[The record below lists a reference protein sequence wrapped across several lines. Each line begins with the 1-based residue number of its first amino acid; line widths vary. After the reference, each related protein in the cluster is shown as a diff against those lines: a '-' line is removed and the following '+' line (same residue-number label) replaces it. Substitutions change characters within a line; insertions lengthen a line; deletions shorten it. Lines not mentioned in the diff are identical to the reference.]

1 MPQINRIR
9 VNNVKYNFGTQ
20 YYDDFMMRFSCK
32 NTLYDLAN
40 GGGKSLLMLLLM
52 QNMIPN
58 CTLDDKQPIEKLFR
72 GDSGNT
78 AIHSLIEWK
87 LDPCFCKDNYKY
99 MLTGFCAR
107 KARSTSSAE
116 QSGADEYASD
126 TRSAAQTS
134 SQPSSQA
141 APADF
146 AQTSSGSD
154 QAAVEY
160 FNYVI
165 FYREFGD
172 NDIRNLPLSK
182 DGKKIT
188 YQELKDYLREL
199 EKKDFGVSVKIFDRK
214 GDYQNFISEY
224 GIYESEWEII
234 RGINK
239 TEGHV
244 RTYFE
249 TNYRTS
255 RKVVEDLLIEEI
267 IQKSFY
273 NRTGHGNDDD
283 RMARTLLDIKDKLV
297 ELSRKHS
304 VMDEYDMQIQAIDE
318 FAQGLSD
325 FESIYRNKEENSARL
340 VRMLTAARD
349 RSEQTAS
356 EEQAVAEAIEHIQTE
371 TDREHRL
378 IDTAEII
385 EQKNSMKEVGELLER
400 SEQERTSV
408 TKASE
413 GLRQELTLKE
423 CIADYREYL
432 EYKKQYDEITQ
443 IIDNRLRDH
452 EDIAAELRQLAAR
465 KKADDDIKRKEIASG
480 LAEAKALLANE
491 ENISNAAAD
500 ALKAAE
506 AAISKALGRSEY
518 LKNETASVENE
529 IAGMLGADTVLVAEN
544 AADEL
549 MAVNA
554 EAKACRS
561 RMQALEDK
569 LAAVKTQLDICRTRL
584 DRTDTLIE
592 VNSRNTDILNTELEK
607 RQQADELFQKLCSVY
622 SQKTPDSLVKAV
634 SAALK
639 ETDAKLVSS
648 EQRKADLEAYVEALK
663 NGVYTCRDEQYD
675 RVWDYLQKQYGEDA
689 VQGSRWYA
697 GLNQG
702 QKRDIIKR
710 VPFIHN
716 GFIIK
721 NDFERLKADTVLGSF
736 NGAYAIPVISEN
748 ILYDTKLEVNNEL
761 IAFASKDM
769 SFLAEPA
776 GIDNELKKC
785 SEELSELEDT
795 IARLKDRRDVIA
807 GDYDF
812 AVREAVKRAD
822 YSDSPSGKLESL
834 RAEASQLADS
844 RREQIESLEN
854 LNATKAELTG
864 KHDAEAQKE
873 AYNLKRE
880 GLLERI
886 TELFDRA
893 AKHRAEVKQLEE
905 AIHEYSSR
913 QQMADADVKSSAE
926 KISAYRS
933 KLASLQNALER
944 MDAQW
949 SAFAPYYSEE
959 YEAESAEPEQ
969 NSGAQAAESADSEQ
983 GGIQSEAAGEYSGQE
998 LESRFA
1004 ALKSIIEQD
1013 TSDITDKEKLKNHL
1027 AASMDKCLRMIEYRR
1042 MSPDDVRTALD
1053 NDTMTDSSNDTLM
1066 AIRDRLAQYDGRI
1079 ASITQRIESQSA
1091 LYNRLDGSI
1100 AHGIYQIE
1108 EKYGSYEEFECA
1120 NTAAFKEQHTALV
1133 AKLKENREKLSARQ
1147 KEAVKQHTKLE
1158 VMIKDMERI
1167 IRTAGIDVSDSE
1179 NVNVSA
1185 EDFRNYE
1192 NVQKEL
1198 ERILVRLEKRKDTF
1212 TRQKS
1217 ELTDKLRRLEA
1228 QDLAEEFARSLEAP
1242 ADACQCREL
1251 KERLKETNEYIA
1263 LERDAVAKSTE
1274 DMERI
1279 KESFENRCLQTCSN
1293 IKTELDRL
1301 PQLSTI
1307 TMDGKL
1313 ISIIGLQIPYVKE
1326 DSYKERMSAYIDE
1339 TVTAAESFRDSAQ
1352 RLQYIRNRLTWKR
1365 LFSVII
1371 TDMDAI
1377 RVNLYKR
1384 ERIGDQSRYLRY
1396 EEAVG
1401 STGQS
1406 QGIYIQFLIAVI
1418 NYISNINAST
1428 HGAAV
1433 TGKVIF
1439 IDNPFGAA
1447 KDIYIWEPIFK
1458 LLKTN
1463 HVQLIVPARGATPA
1477 ITGRFDVNYILGQK
1491 MAGRMQQTVVVD
1503 YESNIERENL
1513 EYSRLEYEQQ
1523 TLDLL

>member
-20 YYDDFMMRFSCK
+20 YYDDFMMRFSGK

-78 AIHSLIEWK
+78 TIHSLIEWN
-87 LDPCFCKDNYKY
+87 LDPCYRKDNYKY

-107 KARSTSSAE
+107 KARNTSSE
-116 QSGADEYASD
+116 QQAVPDGYDTDGTGTSQASSV
-126 TRSAAQTS
+126 SAA
-134 SQPSSQA
+134 SQA
-141 APADF
+141 VSAN
-146 AQTSSGSD
+146 D
-154 QAAVEY
+154 QASVEY

-182 DGKKIT
+182 DGKKVT
-188 YQELKDYLREL
+188 YQELKDYLRDL

-214 GDYQNFISEY
+214 GDYQNFISGY
-224 GIYESEWEII
+224 GIYESEWEIV

-267 IQKSFY
+267 IQKSFH
-273 NRTGHGNDDD
+273 NITGNGNDDD

-297 ELSRKHS
+297 ELSRKHAI
-304 VMDEYDMQIQAIDE
+304 MDEYDMQIQAIDE

-325 FESIYRNKEENSARL
+325 FESIYRNKNENSARL
-340 VRMLTAARD
+340 VRMLAAARKKSDETAA
-349 RSEQTAS
+349 
-356 EEQAVAEAIEHIQTE
+356 EEQSAAEAIERIQIE

-385 EQKNSMKEVGELLER
+385 EQKNSMKEVGELLR
-400 SEQERTSV
+400 QSEQERSSAV
-408 TKASE
+408 QASE
-413 GLRQELTLKE
+413 SLRLELTLKE

-432 EYKKQYDEITQ
+432 EYKRQFDEITQ

-452 EDIAAELRQLAAR
+452 EDIAAELRNLASY
-465 KKADDDIKRKEIASG
+465 KKSADDIRRHELLSG
-480 LAEAKALLANE
+480 MTEAKALLANE
-491 ENISNAAAD
+491 ENVSNTAAD

-506 AAISKALGRSEY
+506 SGISKALGRSEY
-518 LKNETASVENE
+518 LKNEITSDENA
-529 IAGMLGADTVLVAEN
+529 ISGMLGADTVLVAEN
-544 AADEL
+544 ASDEL
-549 MAVNA
+549 AGVND
-554 EAKACRS
+554 EAAACRMHM
-561 RMQALEDK
+561 RELEEK
-569 LAAVKTQLDICRTRL
+569 LASVKTQIDMCRTKL

-592 VNSRNTDILNTELEK
+592 VNGQQAEKLEQELAAGK
-607 RQQADELFQKLCSVY
+607 HADELFDKLCNVY
-622 SQKTPDSLVKAV
+622 SQKTPEGLARAV

-639 ETDAKLVSS
+639 ETESQFDKSMRRRS
-648 EQRKADLEAYVEALK
+648 DLEVYAESLK
-663 NGVYTCRDEQYD
+663 NGVYVCRDEQYD
-675 RVWDYLQKQYGEDA
+675 KVWDYLQKQYGEDA
-689 VQGSRWYA
+689 MQGSRWYA
-697 GLNQG
+697 GLKQG

-721 NDFERLKADTVLGSF
+721 NDFERVRADTVLGSF
-736 NGAYAIPVISEN
+736 NGAYAVPVISEN
-748 ILYDTKLEVNNEL
+748 VLYDMKLEVNNEL
-761 IAFASKDM
+761 VTFASRDM
-769 SFLAEPA
+769 SFLTEPS
-776 GIDNELKKC
+776 GIDNEIKKC
-785 SEELSELEDT
+785 SEEIAELDDV
-795 IARLKDRRDVIA
+795 IARLSDRRDVIRE
-807 GDYDF
+807 DYDF
-812 AVREAVKRAD
+812 AVREAVKRSD
-822 YSDSPSGKLESL
+822 YNDSPAVRLEKLK
-834 RAEASQLADS
+834 AEAVQLAET
-844 RREQIESLEN
+844 RTELIGRLEN
-854 LNATKAELTG
+854 LNTSKASLTREYDDESQREAHDLKRAELL
-864 KHDAEAQKE
+864 QK
-873 AYNLKRE
+873 
-880 GLLERI
+880 I

-893 AKHRAEVKQLEE
+893 VGHRAEVKQLDGM
-905 AIHEYSSR
+905 IQEYSSR
-913 QQMADADVKSSAE
+913 KQKAGADLSASQE
-926 KISAYRS
+926 RAGAYRS
-933 KLASLQNALER
+933 KIASVQSALER
-944 MDAQW
+944 MDVQW
-949 SAFAPYYSEE
+949 TAFAPYYSED
-959 YEAESAEPEQ
+959 YEAGSD
-969 NSGAQAAESADSEQ
+969 NTVNAQQFSEQ
-983 GGIQSEAAGEYSGQE
+983 D

-1004 ALKSIIEQD
+1004 ALRSIIEQD

-1027 AASMDKCLRMIEYRR
+1027 AASMDKCCRMIEYRR
-1042 MSPDDVRTALD
+1042 MSVDDVRKALD
-1053 NDTMTDSSNDTLM
+1053 DDSMADSSNDALM
-1066 AIRDRLAQYDGRI
+1066 SIRDRLAEYDGQI
-1079 ASITQRIESQSA
+1079 ASITQTIESQSA

-1133 AKLKENREKLSARQ
+1133 AKMRENKARLSDRQ
-1147 KEAVKQHTKLE
+1147 KETVKQHTKLE

-1167 IRTAGIDVSDSE
+1167 IRAAGIDEADADVTGADE
-1179 NVNVSA
+1179 NVALENYM
-1185 EDFRNYE
+1185 DYE

-1212 TRQKS
+1212 AKQKA
-1217 ELTDKLRRLEA
+1217 ELTDRLRRLEA
-1228 QDLAEEFARSLEAP
+1228 ADLADEFTRSLDAP
-1242 ADACQCREL
+1242 ADAKQCEEL
-1251 KERLKETNEYIA
+1251 AGQLKETNEYIA
-1263 LERDAVAKSTE
+1263 LERDNVAKSTE

-1307 TMDGKL
+1307 TLDGKL
-1313 ISIIGLQIPYVKE
+1313 ISIIDLQIPYVKE
-1326 DSYKERMSAYIDE
+1326 ESYKERMSAYIDE
-1339 TVTAAESFRDSAQ
+1339 TVTAAESFRDAAQ

-1365 LFSVII
+1365 LFSVIV

-1384 ERIGDQSRYLRY
+1384 ERIGDQSRFLKY

-1418 NYISNINAST
+1418 NYISNINAAT

-1491 MAGRMQQTVVVD
+1491 MAGRIQQTVVVD
-1503 YESNIERENL
+1503 YQSNIERENL
-1513 EYSRLEYEQQ
+1513 EYTRIEYEQQ